1 MKLES
6 PITVEK
12 HRDLLRILQVEAY
25 ERGEF
30 KLSSGRTS
38 EHYVNCKPVT
48 LHSEGLAPACLIM
61 LVDYIEKDSVAVGG
75 LTLGADPLVSGV
87 VASSYLAYEWG
98 YPKLN
103 DRIAIDGLIVR
114 KEAKGHGTRAYVE
127 GPILPEGSKVTV
139 LEDVI
144 TTGGSAIQAA
154 NRLRDVGYVV
164 DRVVSIVDRQ
174 EEGEADAAMK
184 SAGLELYSLF
194 LLDEVIPR
202 YKDYVIRREREAYF
216 KKYFDDR
223 EDVKSFLKKR
233 DPEYYEEIRHEL
245 EENDTDE

>member
-6 PITVEK
+6 PITPSK

-98 YPKLN
+98 YPKLT
-103 DRIAIDGLIVR
+103 DRIPVDGLIVR
-114 KEAKGHGTRAYVE
+114 KE
-127 GPILPEGSKVTV
+127 
-139 LEDVI
+139 
-144 TTGGSAIQAA
+144 
-154 NRLRDVGYVV
+154 
-164 DRVVSIVDRQ
+164 
-174 EEGEADAAMK
+174 
-184 SAGLELYSLF
+184 
-194 LLDEVIPR
+194 
-202 YKDYVIRREREAYF
+202 
-216 KKYFDDR
+216 
-223 EDVKSFLKKR
+223 
-233 DPEYYEEIRHEL
+233 
-245 EENDTDE
+245 